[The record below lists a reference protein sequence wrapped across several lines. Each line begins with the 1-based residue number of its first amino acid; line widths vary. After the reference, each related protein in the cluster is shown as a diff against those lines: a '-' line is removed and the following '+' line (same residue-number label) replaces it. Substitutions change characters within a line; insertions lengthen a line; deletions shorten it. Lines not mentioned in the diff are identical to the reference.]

1 MSVQEYGSQPRI
13 VAGVDGSDSSL
24 SALRWAV
31 RQAGLTGAAVDAVA
45 AWHYPVA
52 AGGFGYVPM
61 GTGEDYDFKEITEKA
76 LADAIS
82 STVDPGSGVRVR
94 GHVIEGNA
102 AQVLLDASDG
112 ADLLVLGSRGHGG
125 FAEALLGSVSQHCVH
140 HARCPVLVIR
150 GDLNPERTSAG
161 RFQFGFEPL
170 GELAPLVGAQAVPGH
185 PAQEGAAAF
194 GVPQGRIAGQLGGNH
209 RPGQPG
215 STARPRTRPRLDV
228 DGPDRRRR
236 PEGRPGRTDGRAGPG
251 AAARH

>member
-82 STVDPGSGVRVR
+82 STVDPGSDVRVR

-112 ADLLVLGSRGHGG
+112 ADLLVLGSRGPPGG
-125 FAEALLGSVSQHCVH
+125 RAACGGAHSARVVPDRPARPAL
-140 HARCPVLVIR
+140 
-150 GDLNPERTSAG
+150 AG
-161 RFQFGFEPL
+161 
-170 GELAPLVGAQAVPGH
+170 
-185 PAQEGAAAF
+185 
-194 GVPQGRIAGQLGGNH
+194 
-209 RPGQPG
+209 PGQPG
-215 STARPRTRPRLDV
+215 PGGVPGGPAR
-228 DGPDRRRR
+228 GSRR
-236 PEGRPGRTDGRAGPG
+236 A
-251 AAARH
+251 